1 MPTEDSRPSSRP
13 PFWDQRYATTDHLFG
28 TEPSAFVAAEA
39 HRIPEGAAVL
49 ELGAG
54 EGRTLAWLARTREA
68 RGTALDF
75 SETALRT
82 ARTTAEAEGLPLDTV
97 AADVRTWRPERRWDA
112 VIVTFLQLRPAE
124 RPALYRVIRTALRP
138 GGVLLGEW
146 FRPDHLRGDYDRVGP
161 TSADRM
167 VPPSELRA
175 AFAPDDIVL
184 CDAADVPL
192 AEGPLLRGDAAVVR
206 LVARRADP

>member
-1 MPTEDSRPSSRP
+1 MPTEDPRPSSRP
-13 PFWDQRYATTDHLFG
+13 PFWDQRYANTDHLFG

-54 EGRTLAWLARTREA
+54 EGRTLAWLARTRDV
-68 RGTALDF
+68 RGTAVDF
-75 SETALRT
+75 SETALRA
-82 ARTTAEAEGLPLDTV
+82 ARETAEAEGLPLETV
-97 AADVRTWRPERRWDA
+97 AADVRTWRPERQWDA
-112 VIVTFLQLRPAE
+112 VVVTFLQLLPVE
-124 RPALYRVIRTALRP
+124 RPTLYRVIRAALRP

-146 FRPDHLRGDYDRVGP
+146 FRPDHLDGSYDRIGP
-161 TSADRM
+161 SSADRM
-167 VPPSELRA
+167 VPPSELRD
-175 AFAPDDIVL
+175 AFAPDEIVS
-184 CDAADVPL
+184 CEAADVTL